1 MKNLKLNKF
10 AFLLLLGALVSCN
23 KEDNL
28 TEQRTEKPVISAGVV
43 DFTVN
48 EGETVTVNLTTDK
61 AYQEDMQMKLELVGG
76 TGSFRDYMTSGDETI
91 IDDGYGVIG
100 HKIDFPA
107 YTTSMSFDITPLLD
121 LEAEGTET
129 FEFRLYGMGN
139 SNGIVSK
146 ESELITV
153 TVNNTTSDDVEIY
166 VDWSQ
171 NYYDDFGTL
180 QVGTYL
186 GADGDDHAFCDY
198 DFDLEVYDGAFGYFD
213 WSYSS
218 CPEHVTIDAS
228 APDDTYYIVPSL
240 WTLSGSA
247 PAENMTFDVKVTVAK
262 PGIWKN
268 EIHMF
273 DWNTVDGGAVEG
285 NPNAYVLSH
294 TLVKTG
300 TTYELYD
307 ANNDL
312 VESGRSANVINRI
325 PKKKSK

>member
-1 MKNLKLNKF
+1 MKKIKLYNLAFF
-10 AFLLLLGALVSCN
+10 ALFAAFTSCS
-23 KEDNL
+23 EADDA
-28 TEQRTEKPVISAGVV
+28 TQERGVKPVITAGIV
-43 DFTVN
+43 DFTIN
-48 EGETVTVNLTTDK
+48 EGESATINLTSDM
-61 AYQEDMQMKLELVGG
+61 AYNQQMDLKLELVGG

-100 HKIDFPA
+100 HKITFPA
-107 YTTSMSFDITPLLD
+107 YSTSTSFDITALLD
-121 LEAEGTET
+121 LEVEGTET

-139 SNGIVSK
+139 ANGIVSK
-146 ESELITV
+146 ESEMITV
-153 TVNNTTSDDVEIY
+153 TVSNATSNNVEIY

-171 NYYDDFGTL
+171 SYYDDFGSL
-180 QVGTYL
+180 HPGEYL
-186 GADGDDHAFCDY
+186 GDDDSMHEYCDY
-198 DFDLEVYDGAFGYFD
+198 DFDLEVYDGGFGYFD

-240 WTLSGSA
+240 WTLSGST
-247 PAENMTFDVKVTVAK
+247 PAEDMTFDVKVTVAK
-262 PGIWKN
+262 PGVWKN

-307 ANNDL
+307 ANDDL